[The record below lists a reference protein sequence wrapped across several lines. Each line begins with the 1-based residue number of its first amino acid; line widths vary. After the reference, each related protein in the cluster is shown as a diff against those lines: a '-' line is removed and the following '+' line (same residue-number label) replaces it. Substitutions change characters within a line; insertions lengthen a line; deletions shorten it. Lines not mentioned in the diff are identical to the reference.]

1 MEKLTSPTERI
12 VTSVSKRNCRSWAR
26 GTEFKQNFTEKD
38 MKFVLHIEEGSGPLA
53 GKRFETQEE
62 YRQYMN
68 ALILH
73 KLRYQQEVRIPS
85 HALCGENHLPYFE

>member
-1 MEKLTSPTERI
+1 MGNK
-12 VTSVSKRNCRSWAR
+12 SKRWGIPKKEPRSRAR

-38 MKFVLHIEEGSGPLA
+38 VKFALRFAEVSGPSA
-53 GKRFETQEE
+53 GSRFETQEE

-73 KLRYQQEVRIPS
+73 RIRYQ
-85 HALCGENHLPYFE
+85 LKN